1 MYCVFKS
8 ESYSK
13 DTSLNICIYSKNILE
28 IGSFK
33 LSEIVN
39 TSGAKHLGKGL
50 LPGVF
55 LLGLGEYEA
64 NCSDLGHY

>member
-1 MYCVFKS
+1 MNCVFKS

-13 DTSLNICIYSKNILE
+13 DISLNICKYSKNILG

-50 LPGVF
+50 LPGIF
-55 LLGLGEYEA
+55 IRSGRIR
-64 NCSDLGHY
+64 S